1 MGGNRQI
8 GLNGAEVW
16 AYVVELDDGV
26 RMRLD
31 LTDWERSGLS
41 VGRRVPLRLPGKA
54 EVSLFITHATEV
66 PPFVWVVLAK
76 RVRVAG

>member
-1 MGGNRQI
+1 MSGNWQI
-8 GLNGAEVW
+8 GLNGAEAW
-16 AYVVELDDGV
+16 AYVVELTERV

-41 VGRRVPLRLPGKA
+41 VGRRVPVRLPERP

-66 PPFVWVVLAK
+66 PPFVWFVMAR